1 MNSPSSSSFVIL
13 DSSNGL
19 LLTPTVVSDNYLS
32 ENETDTNT
40 MVTRTKKIFVGGLSA
55 NTTVDDVKKYF
66 EQYGKVE
73 DAMLMFDKATQ
84 RHRGFGF
91 VTFENEDVVDKVC
104 DIHFHEINNKMVE
117 CKKAQ
122 PKEVMYA
129 QQMAKGK
136 AALQRGVYGDLLS
149 AYVYGLNRM
158 PATYAAP
165 IYPFSPGQT
174 AISLHQQHNLYGTDV
189 ARFHN
194 RLPAYF
200 AAGIPGSAQIS
211 YIPAGALQTPTL
223 APGEQRYFE
232 YPITTQQLQPGRADA
247 MALSN
252 AIHRETLLQRSANG
266 TLDFFP
272 PDGTTYLQPTS
283 PTSTGIPL
291 ATSLIGAYANGFHGH

>member
-1 MNSPSSSSFVIL
+1 MAMSYIIL
-13 DSSNGL
+13 DPNDISVQTSPPGTT
-19 LLTPTVVSDNYLS
+19 LT
-32 ENETDTNT
+32 TNSYNNIRAT
-40 MVTRTKKIFVGGLSA
+40 TNDDMVTRTKKIFVGGLSA

-91 VTFENEDVVDKVC
+91 VTFENEDVVDKV
-104 DIHFHEINNKMVE
+104 E

-136 AALQRGVYGDLLS
+136 AALQRGAYGDLLS

-165 IYPFSPGQT
+165 IYPFSPGQAAT
-174 AISLHQQHNLYGTDV
+174 SFYQHYSYQSDA
-189 ARFHN
+189 ARARN

-200 AAGIPGSAQIS
+200 AVGIPGSQIS

-223 APGEQRYFE
+223 TPGEQRYFE

-272 PDGTTYLQPTS
+272 PDGATYLQPTS